1 MKFFLGLAAIV
12 AAYQADPDPPGHQN
26 DVFLRAVCSQSGI
39 SAMTC
44 QAEVPQTLTIYD
56 AAILS
61 RIRCALAQAIPAG
74 GGKKP
79 YAAGSHAVDLVD
91 RGPYHSIGETI
102 TMVVSAIVPYS
113 INRDTPRVMATLE
126 LPDGETNPRAG
137 CQRFH
142 IRSGHYIITPGVNDL
157 MVTVD

>member
-12 AAYQADPDPPGHQN
+12 AAYQADPNPPGYQY
-26 DVFLRAVCSQSGI
+26 DVFLRAVCSQSGV

-44 QAEVPQTLTIYD
+44 QSEVPETLTIYD

-61 RIRCALAQAIPAG
+61 RIRCALAQAIPAPTNG
-74 GGKKP
+74 KP
-79 YAAGSHAVDLVD
+79 YAAGSHALDLVE
-91 RGPYHSIGETI
+91 RGPYHSIGQTI

-113 INRDTPRVMATLE
+113 INRDTPRAMATLE
-126 LPDGETNPRAG
+126 LPDGEANPRAG

-142 IRSGHYIITPGVNDL
+142 IRASHNMFTPGVGDL